1 MKFIRPCIW
10 SGVTANRCQHEYSS
24 RFAGLLAIVKMAHF
38 YHAWAHAHEQNAVF
52 LILRVEL
59 GDNCIQS
66 RLGCGVQGT
75 VLDFKIVDEVEICMA
90 AGDGDDL
97 LHLTS
102 HDKRQEEVKEMDV
115 ADNVG
120 HEQL

>member
-1 MKFIRPCIW
+1 
-10 SGVTANRCQHEYSS
+10 
-24 RFAGLLAIVKMAHF
+24 MAYF
-38 YHAWAHAHEQNAVF
+38 YHAWAHAHEENAVF
-52 LILRVEL
+52 LILGVEL
-59 GDNCIQS
+59 GDNCIQG

-97 LHLTS
+97 LYLTS

>member
-1 MKFIRPCIW
+1 
-10 SGVTANRCQHEYSS
+10 
-24 RFAGLLAIVKMAHF
+24 MAYF

-102 HDKRQEEVKEMDV
+102 HDKRQEKVEEMDV